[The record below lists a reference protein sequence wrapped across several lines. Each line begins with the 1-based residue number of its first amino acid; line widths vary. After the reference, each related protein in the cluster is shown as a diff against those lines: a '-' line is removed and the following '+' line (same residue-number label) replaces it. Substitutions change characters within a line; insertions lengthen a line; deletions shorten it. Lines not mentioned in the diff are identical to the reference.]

1 MKELLV
7 LFGGQ
12 SSEHIVSRNSA
23 ASLLPYLDRNVFHV
37 SAVGITQDGKW
48 YLTRATPE
56 EISSGAWER
65 REDNLPAFLSPSR
78 ALRGLQV
85 LHNGRLCSMAID
97 CVFPVMHG
105 QLCEDGAIQGL
116 FELCGIPY
124 VGPNICASACSMDK
138 AVTKL
143 LARESGV
150 RQARY
155 CIVTSD
161 EAAKDAEAAAVRAE
175 AQLGA
180 YPFFIKPAS
189 AGSSVGVTKA
199 HNRAELIAAF
209 STAGAVCNK
218 ILVEET
224 IVGREVEV
232 AVLGNRDAKAS
243 VVGEVLAANDFY
255 DFDAKYENS
264 ASRTVVPADIPPEAS
279 EKLRNA
285 AVAVYRALGCEGMSR
300 VDFFL
305 LPDGEIV
312 FNEINTLPGFTK
324 ISMYPKLWDATGIP
338 YQQPLTEL
346 CNLAMERGC
355 TLAAKDCR
363 KETEQAEPV
372 TFEIEKYEQ
381 EKPKYVPVTHPAA
394 RLSRFEPIGSVE
406 ECRYI
411 Y

>member
-1 MKELLV
+1 M

-23 ASLLPYLDRNVFHV
+23 ASLLPYINRNLFHV
-37 SAVGITQDGKW
+37 LVVGITREGKW
-48 YLTRATPE
+48 FLTQAEPE

-65 REDNLPAFLSPSR
+65 CEDNRPAFLSPNR
-78 ALRGLQV
+78 ALKGLQV
-85 LHNGRLCSMAID
+85 LYDNKVCSLPID

-138 AVTKL
+138 SITKL

-155 CIVTSD
+155 CVVNSE
-161 EAAKDAEAAAVRAE
+161 EAARDTEATAVYVESR
-175 AQLGA
+175 LGA
-180 YPFFIKPAS
+180 YPLFIKPAS

-199 HNRAELIAAF
+199 YNRAELVAAF
-209 STAGAVCNK
+209 ATAGAVCNK
-218 ILVEET
+218 ILIEET

-232 AVLGNRDAKAS
+232 AVLGNSNASAS
-243 VVGEVLAANDFY
+243 VVGEILAANDFY

-264 ASRTVVPADIPPEAS
+264 ASRTVVPANIPKDAS
-279 EKLRNA
+279 VKLRDA
-285 AVAVYRALGCEGMSR
+285 AVAVYHALGCEGMAR

-324 ISMYPKLWDATGIP
+324 ISMYPKMWEATGIP
-338 YQQPLTEL
+338 YQQLLTKL
-346 CNLAMERGC
+346 CELAMERGC
-355 TLAAKDCR
+355 TLAAR
-363 KETEQAEPV
+363 E
-372 TFEIEKYEQ
+372 
-381 EKPKYVPVTHPAA
+381 
-394 RLSRFEPIGSVE
+394 
-406 ECRYI
+406 
-411 Y
+411 